1 MEHVKKLLICTA
13 VLALGLPAA
22 SFADPVAVSG
32 RGLDL
37 QTHAGAARMLHRID
51 DAALE
56 ACGADRTSLREY
68 RLVVE
73 YSACHRDGVAQ
84 AVSALDAPSVTA
96 LYQDRLEA
104 RASEN

>member
-1 MEHVKKLLICTA
+1 MKKLLICTA
-13 VLALGLPAA
+13 ALALGLPAA

-37 QTHAGAARMLHRID
+37 ETRAGAVLMLHRID

-68 RLVVE
+68 RMLVE
-73 YSACHRDGVAQ
+73 HSACHRDGVAQ
-84 AVSALDAPSVTA
+84 AVSAVDAPTLTA
-96 LYQDRLEA
+96 LYEEHVSNG
-104 RASEN
+104 ASVN